1 MNYTRQN
8 VPYDTGKVQIG
19 LQYTRP
25 PPVPDEF
32 DEQIQNIL
40 LGIKPEIP
48 YAIKIAVRYAVA
60 FVFVYAILILSTGA
74 RHA

>member
-19 LQYTRP
+19 LLYTRP

-32 DEQIQNIL
+32 DEQIQCIL

-48 YAIKIAVRYAVA
+48 HAIKLAVRYAAA
-60 FVFVYAILILSTGA
+60 FVFVYAILFLSTGA

>member
-19 LQYTRP
+19 LLYTQP

-32 DEQIQNIL
+32 DEQIQSIM

-48 YAIKIAVRYAVA
+48 YVIKIAARYAA
-60 FVFVYAILILSTGA
+60 GFILVYAILFLITGA